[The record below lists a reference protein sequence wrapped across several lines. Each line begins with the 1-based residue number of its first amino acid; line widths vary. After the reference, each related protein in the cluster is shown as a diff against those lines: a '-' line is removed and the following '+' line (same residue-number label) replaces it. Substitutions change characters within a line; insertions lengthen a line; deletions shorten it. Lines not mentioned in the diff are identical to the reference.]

1 MMNLRGRLVI
11 TGLVI
16 AAASLLFTSAKYYRA
31 QYLQEKK
38 HNQLLGA
45 ELVEVKHTLEALH
58 LRNKALA
65 EADARYIRELDNAK
79 TTIEELELNV
89 ATGRQRLQL
98 AATCPRVPPAA
109 PASGVDDGATPRL
122 THAAEQ
128 DYFALRS
135 IFVLNA

>member
-1 MMNLRGRLVI
+1 M
-11 TGLVI
+11 
-16 AAASLLFTSAKYYRA
+16 
-31 QYLQEKK
+31 
-38 HNQLLGA
+38 
-45 ELVEVKHTLEALH
+45 VEVKHTLEALH

-109 PASGVDDGATPRL
+109 PPPAWMMVPPRDL
-122 THAAEQ
+122 LMPLNRIILPSEAALQ
-128 DYFALRS
+128 RRQS
-135 IFVLNA
+135 R